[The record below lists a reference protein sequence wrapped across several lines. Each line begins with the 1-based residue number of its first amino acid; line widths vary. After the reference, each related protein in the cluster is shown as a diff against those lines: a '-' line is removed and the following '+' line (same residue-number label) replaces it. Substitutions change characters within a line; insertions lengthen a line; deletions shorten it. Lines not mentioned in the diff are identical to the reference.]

1 MLGAS
6 LTAILLSY
14 EDLDRGDV
22 PHLPGLRALYLLCAD
37 VDVLHKEGPVAQ
49 SPRDY
54 FCHVDRPA
62 DRHAP
67 CLYVDLSH
75 LRELDERRHRV
86 AHHCLFPYVDVVRRP
101 PLGHG
106 WSFHGWSFRALL
118 FSGPGLSLR
127 ADFG

>member
-86 AHHCLFPYVDVVRRP
+86 AHH
-101 PLGHG
+101 
-106 WSFHGWSFRALL
+106 WL
-118 FSGPGLSLR
+118 FSLR
-127 ADFG
+127 RCGSTAPSRPWLELPRMEFPC